1 MDLENEAFPAENRLL
16 SLIKRRGPQRTSDI
30 ATALGVSVEGIRQQ
44 LARLER
50 LGLVTRSAAPGAVGR
65 PALEWSLTASA
76 HARFPDTHAD
86 LTISLLQSVRAEL
99 GEGAIDRLIGR
110 RDAEARDGY
119 SAALRGARTIDERVS
134 RLAAL
139 RTREGYMAEAQRD
152 SQGWLFVENHCPICA
167 AATACQGFC
176 RSELDV
182 FRAVLGDDVEV
193 ERTEHLLTGARRCA
207 YRITPK
213 ETNDDA
219 MARRVSGGGSRA
231 KAIRSRAD

>member
-1 MDLENEAFPAENRLL
+1 MDLENEGFRAENRLL
-16 SLIKRRGPQRTSDI
+16 SLIKRRGPQRTSDL
-30 ATALGVSVEGIRQQ
+30 ASALDISVEGVRQQ
-44 LARLER
+44 LGRLER
-50 LGLVTRSAAPGAVGR
+50 LGLVTRSPAQGAVGR

-76 HARFPDTHAD
+76 HARFPDTHAE
-86 LTISLLQSVRAEL
+86 LTVSLLQSVRAEL
-99 GEGAIDRLIGR
+99 GEAAIDRLIGR
-110 RDAEARDGY
+110 RDAEARNGY
-119 SAALRGARTIDERVS
+119 SAALRGARTVGERVL

-139 RTREGYMAEAQRD
+139 RTREGYMAEAKCD
-152 SQGWLFVENHCPICA
+152 SDGWLLIENHCPICA

-182 FRAVLGDDVEV
+182 FRAVLGDDVEI

-219 MARRVSGGGSRA
+219 MARRISGGGSRT
-231 KAIRSRAD
+231 KVKRSRAD

>member
-1 MDLENEAFPAENRLL
+1 MRLENEEFSAENRLL
-16 SLIKRRGPQRTSDI
+16 SLLKRRGPQRTSDI
-30 ATALGVSVEGIRQQ
+30 ASALHISVEGIRQQ

-50 LGLVTRSAAPGAVGR
+50 LGLVTRSTAQGSVGR
-65 PALEWSLTASA
+65 PALEWALTSSA

-86 LTISLLQSVRAEL
+86 LTVALLQSVRAEL
-99 GEGAIDRLIGR
+99 GAAAIDRLIGH
-110 RDAEARDGY
+110 RDAEARNGY
-119 SAALRGARTIDERVS
+119 STALRGARTVGERVS

-152 SQGWLFVENHCPICA
+152 SDGWLLIENHCPICA

-182 FRAVLGDDVEV
+182 FRSVLGNDVEV

-213 ETNDDA
+213 ETDDDA
-219 MARRVSGGGSRA
+219 MARRVSGGGSRT
-231 KAIRSRAD
+231 KTKRGRAD